1 MVSSLCLEMNLY
13 DLVMS
18 ALGPST
24 ALVLPSLD
32 QTDSFS
38 RHSDDTK
45 HSSSSGVMISAND
58 EDDDDDNDDDDHPK
72 MFFKSAKTQILNN

>member
-1 MVSSLCLEMNLY
+1 MNLY

-18 ALGPST
+18 ALGPT

-45 HSSSSGVMISAND
+45 HSSSSGMMISAND
-58 EDDDDDNDDDDHPK
+58 DDNPFLGGCLLLSNVTDFGDVSK
-72 MFFKSAKTQILNN
+72 QTSLK